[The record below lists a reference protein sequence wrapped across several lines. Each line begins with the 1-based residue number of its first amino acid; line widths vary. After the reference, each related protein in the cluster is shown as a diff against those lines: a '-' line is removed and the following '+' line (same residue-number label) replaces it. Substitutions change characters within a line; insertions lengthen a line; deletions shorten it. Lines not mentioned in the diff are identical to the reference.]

1 MSTSWQMTTKH
12 LELWIPTCTW
22 TEILPAVMH
31 ISVRCVRWRGK
42 GRTGVWRNKE
52 RERERE
58 RDRLDSSGDLVWG
71 NQSSPWWICN
81 FLENKLFIHCDWNNY
96 IQIRGCRSR
105 ITLSKMGLRDGGEA
119 EDLLCK
125 KLHKMTSEEDMAE
138 STEMAERRCRW
149 VQIQNVSVIKSALQQ
164 KTIRF
169 LWRVF
174 KTFCS
179 KEY

>member
-1 MSTSWQMTTKH
+1 MYLNWNTTCSHAYQCQMCPLAWEGKD
-12 LELWIPTCTW
+12 
-22 TEILPAVMH
+22 
-31 ISVRCVRWRGK
+31 RCFEK
-42 GRTGVWRNKE
+42 QIK
-52 RERERE
+52 RERQSERQT
-58 RDRLDSSGDLVWG
+58 DSSGDLVWG
-71 NQSSPWWICN
+71 NQSSPWWIRN

-125 KLHKMTSEEDMAE
+125 KLHKMTSEEDIAE
-138 STEMAERRCRW
+138 STEIAERRCRW
-149 VQIQNVSVIKSALQQ
+149 VQIQKVLDIKSALQQ
-164 KTIRF
+164 KTVRF